1 MHVQIGGGNVSEGFN
16 VSQLDRFSQHLL
28 NTASTENPKRVQ
40 RFMRKEGSKAR
51 TKVRKVARQKVKKK
65 TGDFQ
70 RSITRS
76 KPYKYKGTDD
86 SINVYSDRNI
96 APHSHLIENGHR
108 IVRGGREFG
117 FVPGKKVFATAKKEF
132 RPTFEQDVDAFCD
145 ELARGVER

>member
-70 RSITRS
+70 SLLHEASPTNTKAQMILSMCTVTAIL
-76 KPYKYKGTDD
+76 P
-86 SINVYSDRNI
+86 
-96 APHSHLIENGHR
+96 R
-108 IVRGGREFG
+108 IHI
-117 FVPGKKVFATAKKEF
+117 
-132 RPTFEQDVDAFCD
+132 
-145 ELARGVER
+145 